1 MSHKMCSFYQ
11 SPNRAILRGSLSW
24 EGIEPDGCP
33 YVGTETAPESPRY
46 VGTGTAPESRPYV
59 GTGTAPESPSGVYSN
74 TCSFKRQFETYIGVF
89 GAVVSSI
96 VMANFSKKNSLII
109 AYLVIAL
116 SHQIAQIGIWKDKH
130 GLGYAMFI
138 IAFAAATIQD
148 TIIVVWVADNIP
160 TKYRGQILSISII
173 TFTVV
178 RYIFEALESE
188 MDYLAVTTE
197 SGACG

>member
-33 YVGTETAPESPRY
+33 YVGTLDCQMGYGECP
-46 VGTGTAPESRPYV
+46 
-59 GTGTAPESPSGVYSN
+59 APESPSGVYSN

-89 GAVVSSI
+89 GAGVSSI
-96 VMANFSKKNSLII
+96 AMANFSKKNSLII

-148 TIIVVWVADNIP
+148 TIIVVWIADNIP

>member
-1 MSHKMCSFYQ
+1 
-11 SPNRAILRGSLSW
+11 
-24 EGIEPDGCP
+24 
-33 YVGTETAPESPRY
+33 
-46 VGTGTAPESRPYV
+46 
-59 GTGTAPESPSGVYSN
+59 
-74 TCSFKRQFETYIGVF
+74 
-89 GAVVSSI
+89 
-96 VMANFSKKNSLII
+96 
-109 AYLVIAL
+109 
-116 SHQIAQIGIWKDKH
+116 
-130 GLGYAMFI
+130 MFI

-148 TIIVVWVADNIP
+148 TIIVVWIADNIP